1 MTDEIVLD
9 APGPNR
15 VLGASVKGVSDGYD
29 STVTLPREPD
39 TIHHDV
45 PLLRW
50 ARFPPEPLL
59 PSVFNFFSGRPPKS
73 LLLRRRTE
81 FLLSHDA
88 SLRAPSFSGR
98 KGLRSPSLFPHRL
111 KSRLHN
117 PLSSCQ
123 C

>member
-81 FLLSHDA
+81 FPLSHNA
-88 SLRAPSFSGR
+88 ILRAPLPLRLQEPRSRSLFGR
-98 KGLRSPSLFPHRL
+98 EPSLTVNERQLFGR
-111 KSRLHN
+111 
-117 PLSSCQ
+117 
-123 C
+123 